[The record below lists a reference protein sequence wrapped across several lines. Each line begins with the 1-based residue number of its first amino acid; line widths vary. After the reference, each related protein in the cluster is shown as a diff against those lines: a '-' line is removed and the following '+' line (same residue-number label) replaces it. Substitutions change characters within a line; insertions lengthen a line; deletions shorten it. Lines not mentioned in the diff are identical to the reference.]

1 MAKNSGIIGGAAV
14 LLIAAASGQGGLG
27 DILGG
32 GSSQGRQRPP
42 APLGGGLPIKAF
54 ELGSILKDL
63 HKMTDIMNRM
73 DNLGQMVLNPP
84 PPPKLPPPGALFG
97 KAMPDLSGII
107 ENIGPLMAAFT
118 GGSGSGGSSKF
129 DMNSLFG
136 DENENDIF

>member
-1 MAKNSGIIGGAAV
+1 
-14 LLIAAASGQGGLG
+14 
-27 DILGG
+27 
-32 GSSQGRQRPP
+32 
-42 APLGGGLPIKAF
+42 
-54 ELGSILKDL
+54 
-63 HKMTDIMNRM
+63 MTDIMNRM

-84 PPPKLPPPGALFG
+84 PPPKLPPPGELFG

-118 GGSGSGGSSKF
+118 GGAGSGGSSKF